1 MLGAVMV
8 EFYQSDLD
16 VLRLLLMAAG
26 TLLAVWWV
34 AQLRAERP
42 DKPTTAPSF
51 CKLHQRTSDLCRDMH
66 DPEL

>member
-16 VLRLLLMAAG
+16 VLRLLLTAAG
-26 TLLAVWWV
+26 VLLAVWWI

-42 DKPTTAPSF
+42 DKPKVSTF

-66 DPEL
+66 DPEP